1 MKGIVIYKS
10 KYGSTKK
17 YAEWISERTGFDC
30 VESGKTNAKQLADY
44 DTVIFGGGIYASGIA
59 GISFLKKN
67 IVALNGKKVI
77 AFCCGASPYDETFLN
92 EIRNMNLKDELAS
105 VPLYYC
111 RGACSLDG
119 MSFKDKTLCKILRK
133 SLEKKDPKDYAVWE
147 AALVEAVDIGKD
159 WTDIKYIDPIVEA
172 CNKL

>member
-30 VESGKTNAKQLADY
+30 VESGKINAKQLADY

-119 MSFKDKTLCKILRK
+119 MSFKDKTLCKMLVK
-133 SLEKKDPKDYAVWE
+133 AVAKKDPAQREVWE
-147 AALVEAVDIGKD
+147 TALVDASASACD
-159 WTDIKYIDPIVEA
+159 WTDKSYIGPILEECKTA
-172 CNKL
+172 

>member
-1 MKGIVIYKS
+1 MSGIILYKS
-10 KYGSTKK
+10 KYGATKK
-17 YAEWISERTGFDC
+17 YAEWIAERTGFEC
-30 VESGKTNAKQLADY
+30 IKTDDADIRKVQKY
-44 DTVIFGGGIYASGIA
+44 DVIILGGGIYASGIA

-92 EIRNMNLKDELAS
+92 EIRNMNLKDELAT